1 MDYGI
6 DSNRTLELQDF
17 VGIVYIP
24 SMDYGIDS
32 NRTLELQDLIDIQ
45 FNEISIE
52 LLFCVSKNHSAFLMI
67 FFLVFTDF
75 VSIPQTPLTRH
86 CSNTTGLNPCM
97 LTVGLYV
104 V

>member
-32 NRTLELQDLIDIQ
+32 NRTRTSRPNWYTIQ
-45 FNEISIE
+45 W
-52 LLFCVSKNHSAFLMI
+52 
-67 FFLVFTDF
+67 DF
-75 VSIPQTPLTRH
+75 YWAPSLRF
-86 CSNTTGLNPCM
+86 
-97 LTVGLYV
+97 
-104 V
+104 